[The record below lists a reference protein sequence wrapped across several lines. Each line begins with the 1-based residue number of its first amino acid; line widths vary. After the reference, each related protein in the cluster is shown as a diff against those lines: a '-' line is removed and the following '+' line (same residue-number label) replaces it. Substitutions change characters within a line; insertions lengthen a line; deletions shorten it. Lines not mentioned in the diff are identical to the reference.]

1 MVKQNIRYFEDLY
14 LDCLRAYLK
23 AKTKEDKLKALKL
36 IEEFKEHGDRDFKK
50 VKASDATDEEYH
62 EYRNMYNY
70 KRVASRIPAIDEN
83 KYNDDIARAEI
94 KRIKKERA
102 KRITKKTLYVVAAGA
117 LVTIIGSNVVSC
129 SKKKSNSNPSTTEP
143 TTETTQET
151 TSETTTYGTDP
162 TTATT
167 AGTPTFSSKD
177 NNGITIIDPTT
188 SQTNGDEIYGG
199 SNGGN
204 NGGSN
209 SGSNN
214 DDNYGSSNG
223 GSNSSSSETESTTK
237 PTEGTTTTTS
247 TTTVETTTDPSVPT
261 TEPVVTVN
269 TEPADERNQRDVVV
283 DVHDGRNPEYIEEDD
298 NESYETFID
307 IPTTTTVTTT
317 SGTVN
322 GMPIEEDE
330 DEEYETF
337 FYIDNSQ
344 DNMQKSKAKTLTLR
358 K

>member
-1 MVKQNIRYFEDLY
+1 MGKQNIRYYEDLY
-14 LDCLRAYLK
+14 LICLRDYLK
-23 AKTKEDKLKALKL
+23 AKTKEDKLKVLKL
-36 IEEFKEHGDRDFKK
+36 IEYFKNQGNIEFEKI
-50 VKASDATDEEYH
+50 KASKATDEEYH
-62 EYRNMYNY
+62 KYRNMNNY
-70 KRVASRIPAIDEN
+70 KKVASKIPAIDKD

-102 KRITKKTLYVVAAGA
+102 KRITRKTLYVVAAGA
-117 LVTIIGSNVVSC
+117 LVAIIGSGVSC
-129 SKKKSNSNPSTTEP
+129 SKKKSNSTSSTSES
-143 TTETTQET
+143 TTETTIET

-162 TTATT
+162 TTTTT

-199 SNGGN
+199 SY
-204 NGGSN
+204 GGSN
-209 SGSNN
+209 NGSYNN
-214 DDNYGSSNG
+214 DNYGSSNG
-223 GSNSSSSETESTTK
+223 GSSSSSSETEGTTK

-283 DVHDGRNPEYIEEDD
+283 DVHDGKNPEYIEEDD

-307 IPTTTTVTTT
+307 VPTTTTTATTT

-330 DEEYETF
+330 NEEYETF
-337 FYIDNSQ
+337 FYIE
-344 DNMQKSKAKTLTLR
+344 NMQKSNAKTLTLR

>member
-1 MVKQNIRYFEDLY
+1 MGKQNIRYYEDLY

-36 IEEFKEHGDRDFKK
+36 IDEFKEHGNIDFKK
-50 VKASDATDEEYH
+50 IKASDATDEEYH
-62 EYRNMYNY
+62 KYRNMCNY
-70 KRVASRIPAIDEN
+70 KRVASRIPTIDKD

-117 LVTIIGSNVVSC
+117 LVAIIGSNVVSC
-129 SKKKSNSNPSTTEP
+129 SKKKSNSTSSTTEP

-167 AGTPTFSSKD
+167 VGTPTFSSKD

-188 SQTNGDEIYGG
+188 SQTNGDETYGG
-199 SNGGN
+199 SYDGSN
-204 NGGSN
+204 NGSN
-209 SGSNN
+209 S

-223 GSNSSSSETESTTK
+223 GSSSSSSETEGTTK

-298 NESYETFID
+298 NESYETYID
-307 IPTTTTVTTT
+307 VPTTTTTVTTT

-337 FYIDNSQ
+337 FYIE
-344 DNMQKSKAKTLTLR
+344 NMQKSNAKTLTLR

>member
-1 MVKQNIRYFEDLY
+1 MGKQNIRYYEDLY

-23 AKTKEDKLKALKL
+23 AKTKDDKLKALKL
-36 IEEFKEHGDRDFKK
+36 IEEFKEHGNRDFKE

-62 EYRNMYNY
+62 KYRNMCNY
-70 KRVASRIPAIDEN
+70 KRVASKIPTIDKD

-117 LVTIIGSNVVSC
+117 LVAIIGSGVSC
-129 SKKKSNSNPSTTEP
+129 SKKKSNSTSSTSET

-162 TTATT
+162 TTTT

-188 SQTNGDEIYGG
+188 SQTNGDETYGG
-199 SNGGN
+199 SYVGSN
-204 NGGSN
+204 NGSN
-209 SGSNN
+209 S

-223 GSNSSSSETESTTK
+223 GSSSSSSETEGTTK

-247 TTTVETTTDPSVPT
+247 TTTVETTTNPSVPT

-283 DVHDGRNPEYIEEDD
+283 DVHDGKNPEYIEEDD

-307 IPTTTTVTTT
+307 VPTTTTVTTT

-337 FYIDNSQ
+337 FYIE
-344 DNMQKSKAKTLTLR
+344 NMKKSNAKTLTLR